1 MVEGSTSASRERV
14 LDMAEHL
21 FRERGYHTV
30 TMHDIATALGMRRA
44 SLYYHAPQGKEQ
56 LFLEVME
63 RVFTHHRNGLET
75 AIIQTEPKIEPQL
88 RAVIHWFDSQP
99 PLFFQRMIYA
109 DMPLLDEEHLHQLT
123 IMTRKCIVHPI
134 RDIFINAFERG
145 EICMINPDT
154 LVSTFIAQID
164 GVFHTNQR
172 IYITAKDE
180 MREEFISILLNGLRP
195 R

>member
-1 MVEGSTSASRERV
+1 MVDNSTSTSRERV
-14 LDMAEHL
+14 LDMAEQL

-63 RVFTHHRNGLET
+63 RVFTHHHNGLET
-75 AIIQTEPKIEPQL
+75 AIAQTEPQIEPQL
-88 RAVIHWFDSQP
+88 RAVLGWFASQP

-109 DMPLLDEEHLHQLT
+109 DMPLLDEEHLHQLANL
-123 IMTRKCIVHPI
+123 TRECIVYPI

-145 EICMINPDT
+145 EIQMINPDT
-154 LVSTFIAQID
+154 MVSAFIAQID
-164 GVFHTNQR
+164 GIFHINQR
-172 IYITAKDE
+172 VY
-180 MREEFISILLNGLRP
+180 
-195 R
+195 